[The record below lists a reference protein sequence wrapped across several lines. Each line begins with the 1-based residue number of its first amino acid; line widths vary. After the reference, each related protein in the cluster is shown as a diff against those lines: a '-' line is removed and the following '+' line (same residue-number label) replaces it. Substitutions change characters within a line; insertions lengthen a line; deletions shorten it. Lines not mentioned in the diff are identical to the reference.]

1 MLKTYAKILIFFLSI
16 LAFASCST
24 SADNRFKSRLAHADT
39 LATRYP
45 DSALV
50 VLHELNNNLAR
61 QSEFMRMTYRLVTFR
76 CMMSSRDSMLRR
88 SVSEDSC
95 LHVARYFRSH
105 GNARHRLDAYNLA
118 AQVLLE
124 NNRPAEALRWF
135 DASCRLADSDGS
147 VDAATTARCHYAMA
161 QILSSSPAAVAYACA
176 QLDLAETN
184 AVESGDPSLQ
194 NIIAHEKSH
203 MYRLLKSS
211 PHHDVV
217 LSAMKLAADDADN
230 VFLTNLTILLS
241 ILSFALAC
249 IILWFVRLFRKKK
262 DEEFAANFRNRLHAE
277 EIQDEI
283 SSLKKLIQ
291 RLKSMLN
298 DEKHANTDSFKT
310 ITEQQWRLDRLS
322 DRVSVI
328 DKIEA
333 QRRSMEVQQ
342 TLQTDELVIA
352 FHEMALHPVRNVLP
366 TDAQWSALAS
376 LVESVAPDFY
386 VIMNR
391 NTVLREEEYRVCLLI
406 KAQFKMSEICYLL
419 GIGNF
424 KLTNLRARL
433 LGKVFGKEG
442 GAKDFDRAIQG
453 RILD

>member
-1 MLKTYAKILIFFLSI
+1 MLKTYAKILIFFISL
-16 LAFASCST
+16 LALASCSPY
-24 SADNRFKSRLAHADT
+24 ADNRFKSRLAHADT

-88 SVSEDSC
+88 SVSADSC
-95 LHVARYFRSH
+95 LHVALYFRSH

-118 AQVLLE
+118 GHVLLE

-135 DASCRLADSDGS
+135 NASCRLADSDAS

-184 AVESGDPSLQ
+184 AIESGDPSLQ
-194 NIIAHEKSH
+194 NIIAHEKRY

-217 LSAMKLAADDADN
+217 LSAMKLDADDADN

-277 EIQDEI
+277 EIQGEI
-283 SSLKKLIQ
+283 SSLKKVIQ

-298 DEKHANTDSFKT
+298 DEKHANT
-310 ITEQQWRLDRLS
+310 R
-322 DRVSVI
+322 
-328 DKIEA
+328 
-333 QRRSMEVQQ
+333 
-342 TLQTDELVIA
+342 
-352 FHEMALHPVRNVLP
+352 
-366 TDAQWSALAS
+366 
-376 LVESVAPDFY
+376 
-386 VIMNR
+386 
-391 NTVLREEEYRVCLLI
+391 
-406 KAQFKMSEICYLL
+406 QFQ
-419 GIGNF
+419 
-424 KLTNLRARL
+424 
-433 LGKVFGKEG
+433 
-442 GAKDFDRAIQG
+442 DHH
-453 RILD
+453 

>member
-24 SADNRFKSRLAHADT
+24 NADNRFKSRLAHADT

-161 QILSSSPAAVAYACA
+161 QILSSSPAAVAMPAH
-176 QLDLAETN
+176 
-184 AVESGDPSLQ
+184 SL
-194 NIIAHEKSH
+194 
-203 MYRLLKSS
+203 
-211 PHHDVV
+211 
-217 LSAMKLAADDADN
+217 
-230 VFLTNLTILLS
+230 
-241 ILSFALAC
+241 
-249 IILWFVRLFRKKK
+249 
-262 DEEFAANFRNRLHAE
+262 
-277 EIQDEI
+277 
-283 SSLKKLIQ
+283 
-291 RLKSMLN
+291 
-298 DEKHANTDSFKT
+298 
-310 ITEQQWRLDRLS
+310 
-322 DRVSVI
+322 
-328 DKIEA
+328 
-333 QRRSMEVQQ
+333 
-342 TLQTDELVIA
+342 TL
-352 FHEMALHPVRNVLP
+352 
-366 TDAQWSALAS
+366 
-376 LVESVAPDFY
+376 
-386 VIMNR
+386 
-391 NTVLREEEYRVCLLI
+391 
-406 KAQFKMSEICYLL
+406 
-419 GIGNF
+419 
-424 KLTNLRARL
+424 
-433 LGKVFGKEG
+433 
-442 GAKDFDRAIQG
+442 
-453 RILD
+453 

>member
-1 MLKTYAKILIFFLSI
+1 MLKTYAKILIFFIFL
-16 LAFASCST
+16 LALASCSPY
-24 SADNRFKSRLAHADT
+24 ADNRFKSRLAHADT
-39 LATRYP
+39 LATCYP
-45 DSALV
+45 DSALN
-50 VLHELNNNLAR
+50 VLHEINENVAR

-76 CMMSSRDSMLRR
+76 CMMSSHDSMLRR

-95 LHVARYFRSH
+95 LQVTRYFRSH

-118 AQVLLE
+118 GQVLLE

-135 DASCRLADSDGS
+135 DASCRLADSDAS

-184 AVESGDPSLQ
+184 AVESGDTSLQ
-194 NIIAHEKSH
+194 NIIAHEKRH
-203 MYRLLKSS
+203 MYRLLKST
-211 PHHDVV
+211 PRHDVV
-217 LSAMKLAADDADN
+217 LSAMKLDADDADN

-241 ILSFALAC
+241 ILSFVLAC

-328 DKIEA
+328 DKKEA
-333 QRRSMEVQQ
+333 QRRSMEMQQ

-376 LVESVAPDFY
+376 LVETVAPDFY

-391 NTVLREEEYRVCLLI
+391 NTVLREEEYRVCILI

-419 GIGNF
+419 GIGNS